1 MTFIYELGPVFP
13 EDLPDVQ
20 NLTSCVKAFE
30 SYRYYRHANR
40 QTDRQTYRH
49 DRNYTPRRFAGGQQ
63 YQRCRYLLM
72 DSERQQ
78 QYATFA
84 SQSGFNASA

>member
-40 QTDRQTYRH
+40 QTDRHTDTTEIIH
-49 DRNYTPRRFAGGQQ
+49 LA
-63 YQRCRYLLM
+63 
-72 DSERQQ
+72 
-78 QYATFA
+78 A
-84 SQSGFNASA
+84 SRVVNNTNVADIC